1 MNQLRKFLVSIDSK
15 GKLRQ
20 VELEAHWD
28 DEQHGFIINRITGMF
43 GGKLTE
49 QPAILVDKGK
59 AKRTVSEQAAL
70 QFNSKLKEYKD
81 KGYKEIPKDPDTYS
95 ESELFEIVGEVAT
108 NQSGVLKPMLAKQ
121 ADKVTNQKI
130 YDKTWYASRKIDGV
144 RMLLY
149 KNEKGEIHTASRGG
163 EHYDYSTTHITE
175 HPLIIALFNKYPQ
188 LILDGELYKH
198 GKSLQQ
204 ISGAARMEKNAYDM
218 DWLQYYV
225 YDIVEPTLEF
235 KDRLKWLE
243 VIQKELNLGE
253 FDPDKEYAEG
263 ELQVQMVPQQPV
275 KGWDNIKALH
285 DKFVSEG
292 WEGCVI
298 RDPDKVYRPNGRTND
313 MIKIKEYLTSEF
325 LVTGYEFGLRGVEDM
340 VFILQTE
347 DGIKFKGKPFGDL
360 SQKQWYID
368 NFEKECLGK
377 YAMVKYFCLSD
388 AGTPLQPSVISI
400 RIKQDMPL
408 K

>member
-20 VELEAHWD
+20 VELESHWD

-59 AKRTVSEQAAL
+59 AKRTVTEQAAL

-95 ESELFEIVGEVAT
+95 ESELFEIVGEAAT

-144 RMLLY
+144 RCLMY
-149 KNEKGEIHTASRGG
+149 MKDGKVHTASRGG
-163 EHYDYSTTHITE
+163 EHYDYSTYHITE
-175 HPLIIALFNKYPQ
+175 HPLMIKLFEKYPQ

-263 ELQVQMVPQQPV
+263 ELQIQMVPQQPI

>member
-28 DEQHGFIINRITGMF
+28 DEQHGFVINRITGMF

-144 RMLLY
+144 RCLMY
-149 KNEKGEIHTASRGG
+149 MKDGKVHTASRGG
-163 EHYDYSTTHITE
+163 EHYDYSTCHITE
-175 HPLIIALFNKYPQ
+175 HPLMIKLFEKYPQ

-263 ELQVQMVPQQPV
+263 ELQVQMVPQQPI

-313 MIKIKEYLTSEF
+313 MIKIKCYQDAEFTITGLSE
-325 LVTGYEFGLRGVEDM
+325 GLREEDM
-340 VFILQTE
+340 CFTLVTE
-347 DGIKFKGKPFGDL
+347 DGISFKAKPMGSRDIKRQYRENLDKLIGKKATVKFF
-360 SQKQWYID
+360 Y
-368 NFEKECLGK
+368 
-377 YAMVKYFCLSD
+377 LSD
-388 AGTPLQPSVISI
+388 DGTPLQPVLKAI
-400 RIKQDMPL
+400 RDYE
-408 K
+408 

>member
-28 DEQHGFIINRITGMF
+28 DEQHGFVINRITGMF

-49 QPAILVDKGK
+49 QPVILVDKGK

-144 RMLLY
+144 RCLMY
-149 KNEKGEIHTASRGG
+149 MKDGKVHTASRGG
-163 EHYDYSTTHITE
+163 EHYDYSTCHITE
-175 HPLIIALFNKYPQ
+175 HPLMIKLFEKYPQ

-347 DGIKFKGKPFGDL
+347 DGVQFKGKPFGDL

-408 K
+408 R

>member
-20 VELEAHWD
+20 VELESHWD
-28 DEQHGFIINRITGMF
+28 DEQHGFVINRITGMF

-49 QPAILVDKGK
+49 QPVILVDKGK

-81 KGYKEIPKDPDTYS
+81 KGYKEIPKNPDTYS
-95 ESELFEIVGEVAT
+95 ESELFGIVGEVAT
-108 NQSGVLKPMLAKQ
+108 NQEGILKPMLAKQ

-149 KNEKGEIHTASRGG
+149 CKDGKVHTASRGG

-175 HPLIIALFNKYPQ
+175 HSLIIKLFKKFPQ
-188 LILDGELYKH
+188 LVLDGELYKH

-218 DWLQYYV
+218 DWLQYYI
-225 YDIVEPTLEF
+225 YDIVEPTLTF
-235 KDRLKWLE
+235 KERLEWLK
-243 VIQKELNLGE
+243 IIKNDLNLKE
-253 FDPDKEYAEG
+253 FDPNREFLDG
-263 ELQVQMVPQQPV
+263 ELQVQMVPHQPV

-347 DGIKFKGKPFGDL
+347 DGIQFKGKPFGDL

-388 AGTPLQPSVISI
+388 TGTPLQPSVISI

>member
-1 MNQLRKFLVSIDSK
+1 
-15 GKLRQ
+15 
-20 VELEAHWD
+20 
-28 DEQHGFIINRITGMF
+28 
-43 GGKLTE
+43 
-49 QPAILVDKGK
+49 
-59 AKRTVSEQAAL
+59 
-70 QFNSKLKEYKD
+70 
-81 KGYKEIPKDPDTYS
+81 
-95 ESELFEIVGEVAT
+95 
-108 NQSGVLKPMLAKQ
+108 
-121 ADKVTNQKI
+121 
-130 YDKTWYASRKIDGV
+130 
-144 RMLLY
+144 
-149 KNEKGEIHTASRGG
+149 
-163 EHYDYSTTHITE
+163 
-175 HPLIIALFNKYPQ
+175 
-188 LILDGELYKH
+188 
-198 GKSLQQ
+198 
-204 ISGAARMEKNAYDM
+204 
-218 DWLQYYV
+218 
-225 YDIVEPTLEF
+225 
-235 KDRLKWLE
+235 
-243 VIQKELNLGE
+243 
-253 FDPDKEYAEG
+253 
-263 ELQVQMVPQQPV
+263 MVPQQPV

-347 DGIKFKGKPFGDL
+347 DGIQFKGKPFGDL